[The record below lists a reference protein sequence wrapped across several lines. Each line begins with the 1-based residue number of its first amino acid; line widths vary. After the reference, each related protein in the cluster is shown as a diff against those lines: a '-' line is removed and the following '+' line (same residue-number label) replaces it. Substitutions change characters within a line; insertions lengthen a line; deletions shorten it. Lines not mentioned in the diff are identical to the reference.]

1 MQVLIFKKHKQLV
14 NSVLED
20 TFRKF
25 VLNHPE
31 GNFFQSIDFFQL
43 CEGLDGFEAFLL
55 LSINN
60 PGEIAGSMMG
70 VIQTNG
76 TGLKSWFSRR
86 LIIWGG
92 PLVTEENKNTTTRAL
107 LKSLKEFAAGKA
119 IFIEFRNLFD
129 CENFKSDFESQRFQF
144 QPYLNF
150 LIATDDEAL
159 VLKRMHGNRRR
170 EINKSLKTGAQIREA
185 NSIEEVHAFYKI
197 LDVLYRERVKKP
209 LPEFELFQRLW
220 ESDSAKIFIVL
231 FNDKVVGGAAC
242 PIFAEKVIYDWFHCG
257 VMNVA
262 KGVFAGVLAAFAP
275 IKHALDYNFEYMD
288 FMGGGKPDEPYGVR
302 DFKARYG
309 GKRVAFGRFVTV
321 LNRPLFEIG
330 KLGLKVYQKLK
341 ITP

>member
-1 MQVLIFKKHKQLV
+1 MQLVILKNHKQLV

-31 GNFFQSIDFFQL
+31 GNFFQSIDFFKL
-43 CEGLDGFEAFLL
+43 CKELEGFEAFLL
-55 LSINN
+55 LSVNN
-60 PGEIAGSMMG
+60 QGEITGSMMG

-86 LIIWGG
+86 VIIWGG
-92 PLVTEENKNTTTRAL
+92 PLVLERNKSHTTREL

-129 CENFKSDFESQRFQF
+129 CEVLKQDFEWEGFQF

-150 LIATDDEAL
+150 LIETDDETR

-185 NSIEEVHAFYKI
+185 NSIEEVHVFYNI
-197 LDVLYRERVKKP
+197 LDTLYREKVKKP
-209 LPEFELFQRLW
+209 LPEFGLFQKLW
-220 ESDSAKIFIVL
+220 ESESAKIFVVL
-231 FNDKVVGGAAC
+231 FDNKIIGGAAC
-242 PIFAEKVIYDWFHCG
+242 PVFDGKVIYDWFHCG

-262 KGVFAGVLAAFAP
+262 KGVFAGVLAAWAP
-275 IKHALDYNFEYMD
+275 IKYALDNDFEHMD
-288 FMGGGKPDEPYGVR
+288 FMGGGKPDETYGVR

-309 GKRVAFGRFVTV
+309 GEMVSFGRFVTV

-341 ITP
+341 INL